1 MSNPGNRK
9 IRTGTV
15 VSNKMDKTAA
25 ILVERLIKHPLY
37 HRVLKRSRKFLAHDE
52 NNDCQIGDKVRVME
66 TRPLSKRKRWLVIEI
81 TERAK

>member
-52 NNDCQIGDKVRVME
+52 NNDCQIGDKVRVIE
-66 TRPLSKRKRWLVIEI
+66 TRPLSKRKRWLVVEI